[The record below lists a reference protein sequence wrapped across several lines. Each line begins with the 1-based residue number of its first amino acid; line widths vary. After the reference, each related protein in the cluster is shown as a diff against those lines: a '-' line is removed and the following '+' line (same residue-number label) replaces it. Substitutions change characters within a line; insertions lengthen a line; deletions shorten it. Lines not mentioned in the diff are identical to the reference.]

1 MENPYPLENL
11 RNMGQSY
18 IVRLQTIN
26 RDSFAHFKEVK
37 YTYRKFKMLQK
48 SNKRGLAEV
57 TDLLNAWQ
65 AFAEYGNK
73 TATHINDMKTN
84 LSKRYADLNSKKDEI
99 LTHYREGIAM
109 LKRLELHKALWK
121 DPATKQYLID
131 IYYNEKSMDS
141 FKSSCEAQLKNFVKI
156 LEQRQTPIQ
165 VPKVQDISTRGLHAT
180 AENLKSEA
188 QLVAGGTD
196 PDQLITSCLD
206 QVYQECRSFHKF
218 FETLKS
224 AYVIDNTKLIEM
236 ESTTHSLKDLCR
248 TADKQLC
255 LLQSFDLKVRSLKES
270 VAKEIMHLRRQITYR
285 FASKEVR

>member
-1 MENPYPLENL
+1 MESPYPLENL

-26 RDSFAHFKEVK
+26 RDSFAHLKEVK

-84 LSKRYADLNSKKDEI
+84 LLKRHSDLCSKKDEI
-99 LTHYREGIAM
+99 LSHYREGIAM

-141 FKSSCEAQLKNFVKI
+141 FKSSCEA
-156 LEQRQTPIQ
+156 
-165 VPKVQDISTRGLHAT
+165 
-180 AENLKSEA
+180 
-188 QLVAGGTD
+188 
-196 PDQLITSCLD
+196 
-206 QVYQECRSFHKF
+206 
-218 FETLKS
+218 
-224 AYVIDNTKLIEM
+224 
-236 ESTTHSLKDLCR
+236 
-248 TADKQLC
+248 
-255 LLQSFDLKVRSLKES
+255 
-270 VAKEIMHLRRQITYR
+270 
-285 FASKEVR
+285 